1 MNSLARRLHP
11 VVLALLL
18 GLMGAV
24 STLAR
29 AQDVRGFAGRTSLIM
44 VDAPDCAYCRKWDR
58 EVSTAYAKSAEGRA
72 APLSRIRRGDPRLAG
87 IGGLAYTPTFIL
99 IVNGREAGRI
109 VGYAGPDFFW
119 GQLDAIVQRNGL
131 VL

>member
-1 MNSLARRLHP
+1 MRNLTRRLH
-11 VVLALLL
+11 VHLLAVLL
-18 GLMGAV
+18 GIAASAAAL
-24 STLAR
+24 
-29 AQDVRGFAGRTSLIM
+29 AQDVRGFAGRTTLIM

-58 EVSTAYAKSAEGRA
+58 EVSGSYAKSAEGRK
-72 APLSRIRRGDPRLAG
+72 APLSRIRRGDPRLSG